1 MLKKFFS
8 ILIVFC
14 IAMSIMSGFAEE
26 IDTNALFQ
34 EARAASQNKEYEK
47 ANALFLKLY
56 EAGDP
61 RGAEML
67 ASSYQRGQGVDKSIE
82 EGAVAEA

>member
-47 ANALFLKLY
+47 ANELF
-56 EAGDP
+56 
-61 RGAEML
+61 
-67 ASSYQRGQGVDKSIE
+67 
-82 EGAVAEA
+82 